1 MIVPQTLQSL
11 KDILAEQQGNG
22 SVTLEALGQML
33 GNAIKRKPYSRSYVH
48 HLLKGKKPITAQID
62 RAARILMLKTAAMSE
77 RPLTDPMPIF
87 GNAPIEKLKAGQAAG
102 VNWQE
107 LYVAD
112 ADVRQFVDT
121 LVGIIVRG

>member
-1 MIVPQTLQSL
+1 MIVPQTLQTL
-11 KDILAEQQGNG
+11 KDILAEQQSNG
-22 SVTLEALGQML
+22 SMTLEAFGQML
-33 GNAIKRKPYSRSYVH
+33 GNAIKRKPYSRSYLH

-62 RAARILMLKTAAMSE
+62 RAARILMLNAASMSE

-87 GNAPIEKLKAGQAAG
+87 DNGPIGKLKAAQAEG

-112 ADVRQFVDT
+112 VGVRAFVDV
-121 LVGIIVRG
+121 LIEVLLRG